1 MHTIEIN
8 ERSRTELTGIN
19 AVMSFN
25 ENSVVLD
32 SEDGIICIEGV
43 ELNVKK
49 LDLQG
54 GTVIVEGKLTALY
67 YPDGEEKK
75 KSFFS
80 KIFS

>member
-8 ERSRTELTGIN
+8 ERSKAELTGIN

-32 SEDGIICIEGV
+32 SEGGLLCIEGV
-43 ELNVKK
+43 DLNVKK

-54 GTVIVEGKLTALY
+54 GIVVVEGRLSAFY
-67 YPDGEEKK
+67 YPEGEEKR